1 MNVFLDLETI
11 PDQSEGAI
19 EKIAKNITVSVPS
32 DLTKPKLMEAIGT
45 DDKYKTVPE
54 LKEIWLDMFGQDQKM
69 IQAKDKW
76 LKTSFDGGYG
86 EIICI
91 GFELNHG
98 AECLHGDEKRILKSF
113 WDYISDELNGRNPF
127 FIAHNA
133 KFDLPFLWKRSVIN
147 NIAVPSGFNPH
158 GRHGTSHYCTME
170 AWAGYGNRISLD
182 SLSKILDCESKT
194 EGMSGDQVW
203 PEFQSGNIE
212 KIADYCKQD
221 VNVLRQVYNKM
232 NFNNQ

>member
-1 MNVFLDLETI
+1 MNVFIDLETI

-19 EKIAKNITVSVPS
+19 EAIAESIAVSVPS
-32 DLTKPKLMEAIGT
+32 DLTKPKLMDAIGT

-69 IQAKDKW
+69 IQAKEKW

-98 AECLHGDEKRILKSF
+98 TECLYGDEKRILKSF
-113 WDYISDELNGRNPF
+113 WDYIGDELNGRKPF

-133 KFDLPFLWKRSVIN
+133 KFDIPFLWKRSVIN
-147 NIAVPSGFNPH
+147 NVAVPNGFNPH
-158 GRHGTSHYCTME
+158 GRHGVSHYCTME
-170 AWAGYGNRISLD
+170 AWAGYGNRISLNN
-182 SLSKILDCESKT
+182 LAKILGCESKT

-203 PEFQSGNIE
+203 PEFKKGNIE
-212 KIADYCKQD
+212 KIANYCKQD

-232 NFNNQ
+232 NFV